1 MTQAPQ
7 HHLGGLN
14 IAILVTDGFEQVELT
29 GPLKA
34 LEESGVMIRLL
45 SDKKG
50 QVQGYHHDQRGDLFD
65 VDMTFDKAKGEE
77 FDAVLLPGGAV
88 NSNRIRNN
96 ADAQQIVRQTDRQ
109 GKPVAVIC
117 HGAWLL
123 VSAGLVKGRKLTSWP
138 SVRQDIEDAGGQWV
152 VTSRRPPGKS
162 ETVVLRGRLQPR
174 KCAGHIPCD
183 SICRISGR
191 IIRSSRQQVR
201 RNVGGSVFHHG
212 YFGN

>member
-29 GPLKA
+29 GPLQT

-65 VDMTFDKAKGEE
+65 VDMTFDKAKSDE

-88 NSNRIRNN
+88 NSNHIRNN
-96 ADAQQIVRQTDRQ
+96 ADAQHIVRQIDRQ
-109 GKPVAVIC
+109 GKPIAVIC
-117 HGAWLL
+117 HGSWLL
-123 VSAGLVKGRKLTSWP
+123 VSAGLVKGRKMTSWP
-138 SVRQDIEDAGGQWV
+138 SIRQDIEDAGGHWV
-152 VTSRRPPGKS
+152 DS
-162 ETVVLRGRLQPR
+162 EVVVDGNWV
-174 KCAGHIPCD
+174 
-183 SICRISGR
+183 
-191 IIRSSRQQVR
+191 SSRKPEDIPAFVAAFKRILGKRTQDSVKGSADD
-201 RNVGGSVFHHG
+201 VPGAAGMGG
-212 YFGN
+212 